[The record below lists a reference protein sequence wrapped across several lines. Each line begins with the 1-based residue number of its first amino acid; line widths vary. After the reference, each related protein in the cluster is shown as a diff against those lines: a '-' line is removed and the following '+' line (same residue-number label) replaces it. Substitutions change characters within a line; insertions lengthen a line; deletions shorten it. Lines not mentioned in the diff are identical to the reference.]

1 MNVALS
7 PVISTLYSIY
17 CLYSR
22 LGVLHE
28 AAPVIIV
35 LAPAVGHLLLL
46 HRILPAP
53 GDKCFIKINQM
64 LKFSIYN
71 LTIN

>member
-1 MNVALS
+1 MEMNAALS
-7 PVISTLYSIY
+7 PVISTLYSIQ

-22 LGVLHE
+22 LCVLHE
-28 AAPVIIV
+28 AAPVIVV

-53 GDKCFIKINQM
+53 GDECFIETNQSNV
-64 LKFSIYN
+64 KF
-71 LTIN
+71 